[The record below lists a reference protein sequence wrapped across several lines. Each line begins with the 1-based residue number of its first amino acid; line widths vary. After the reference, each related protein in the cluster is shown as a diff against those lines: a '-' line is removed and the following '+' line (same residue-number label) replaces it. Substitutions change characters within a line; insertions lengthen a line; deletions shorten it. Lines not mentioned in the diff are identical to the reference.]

1 SAAPLVAPGELLT
14 YTIQVVNRAMTA
26 LQPAVLTDVVPVG
39 TSFASASDGG
49 ISLTVSDTVFV
60 SWTLPILSVG
70 EGTERSFAVR
80 VDEGLISGTQI
91 VNWDYSAFGYGNVLT
106 GAVTS
111 GPAVTTTV
119 REIGL
124 VGSYKQVTPEM
135 APLGPGNVLTYHLSI
150 VNTGPADLE
159 GVTVYDVLP
168 WEATTYQR
176 DAVASTGEIIS
187 DIVSFHWTGDVA
199 AFSSEILTFTVLVDA
214 DYFGW
219 ITNTATINHPRL
231 AQPVERQATAFIVAD
246 RPILRIHKTAG
257 RDSVEVGQE
266 LTYTLQVAN
275 DGLRAN
281 EVVVV
286 DRLPAYTKYVTGSAT
301 ADGEL
306 VGNEVRWAIPWLEPL
321 EERRLQFRV
330 LVEAGWSVWN
340 RFYAVSSEEGARAV
354 GVPVRTEVTGETVGW
369 IYLPV
374 VLRNAP

>member
-1 SAAPLVAPGELLT
+1 LT

-26 LQPAVLTDVVPVG
+26 LQPAVLTDAVPVG
-39 TSFASASDGG
+39 TSFVSASDGG
-49 ISLTVSDTVFV
+49 ISLTISDTVFV

-80 VDEGLISGTQI
+80 VGEDLISGTQI

-111 GPAVTTTV
+111 GPPVTTTV

-124 VGSYKQVTPEM
+124 VGSHKQVTPEM
-135 APLGPGNVLTYHLSI
+135 APLGPGNVLTYYLHI
-150 VNTGPADLE
+150 VNTGPANLE

-168 WEATTYQR
+168 WEDTTYQR
-176 DAVASTGEIIS
+176 DAVASAGEIIS
-187 DIVSFHWTGDVA
+187 DIVSFRWTGDVA
-199 AFSSEILTFTVLVDA
+199 AFSSEVLTFTVLVDP

-219 ITNTATINHPRL
+219 ITNTATISHPRL
-231 AQPVERQATAFIVAD
+231 GEPVLAEARAFIVAD
-246 RPILRIHKTAG
+246 RPILRISKTAG
-257 RDSVEVGQE
+257 RESVEVGQE

-286 DRLPAYTKYVTGSAT
+286 DKIPLHTRYVTGSAT

-306 VGNEVRWAIPWLEPL
+306 VGNQVRWSFPRMEPL
-321 EERRLQFRV
+321 EERTLQFRV
-330 LVEAGWSVWN
+330 LVDAGWAVWN
-340 RFYAVSSEEGARAV
+340 RYYSASSEEGVRTV
-354 GVPVRTEVTGETVGW
+354 GAPVRTKITGETIGW

-374 VLRNAP
+374 VLRNTP